1 LQGIVD
7 LRELLLAGDAIT
19 LGEIM
24 AFPVVSA
31 EQDDTQEDL
40 EQIFAKYHYR
50 MIPVVDGQDRILGII
65 RYKDIMKTS

>member
-1 LQGIVD
+1 VD
-7 LRELLLAGDAIT
+7 LRELLLAGDEIT

-24 AFPVVSA
+24 ASPVVSA

-50 MIPVVDGQDRILGII
+50 MIPVVDAQDRILGII

>member
-1 LQGIVD
+1 
-7 LRELLLAGDAIT
+7 
-19 LGEIM
+19 M
-24 AFPVVSA
+24 VSA

-50 MIPVVDGQDRILGII
+50 MIPVVDAQDRILGII